1 MTTQRFP
8 VTELDFDQI
17 KAGLVEYLKGQEQF
31 KDYNFEGSNMS
42 VLLDVLSYNTFQN
55 NFYNNM
61 AISEMF
67 LDSAQLRNSVVSHAK
82 ELNYL
87 PRSRSSARA
96 VVDITLNTFGNP
108 PFVVIPAKTKFTAV
122 CGNET
127 YVFYTP
133 ESVTVFP
140 TNGQYI
146 YRALDI
152 YEGEYVTEVFDP
164 ALVPSKRY
172 LISNSAVDISSVKVK
187 ITENDFTE
195 EYIYSQDLYNL
206 DPTSKVFFVQ
216 PYLDDK
222 YEIFF
227 GRDMFGV
234 EPKQGSQI
242 SIEYRLASGEKA
254 NGITS
259 FEING
264 NINGF
269 QANVALRI
277 PSRGGAERE
286 DLNSIK
292 YFAPKSIQVQERA
305 VVNKDYEILL
315 KRQFP
320 EIRTAA
326 VYGGETLSPPQYGR
340 VVVSVAL
347 QDFSNIST
355 TTKERYRKFLK
366 ERTALTI
373 EPIIVS
379 SEFAYFDVK
388 TTVTYNRVNTSK
400 SVSDIQS
407 TVRDAIL
414 KFSNE
419 NLGDFKKTLRLSKL
433 EATIDN
439 SDPNILSNET
449 NVSLVIEIQPVPTVA
464 ENFTIDYGN
473 RLFVQRN
480 PTILSS
486 SIQPSDNAIVSSAF
500 TYRGKNSYLRDDGQG
515 IINIITN
522 AGQDITYVRRN
533 VGTVDYA
540 RGLVEINSLDVDG
553 YVGNAI
559 KIYANTFSNDILT
572 PRERTSFIREQD
584 VSVSVIGVSE

>member
-439 SDPNILSNET
+439 SDLNILSNET

-473 RLFVQRN
+473 RLFIQRN

-572 PRERTSFIREQD
+572 PRERTSFVREQD